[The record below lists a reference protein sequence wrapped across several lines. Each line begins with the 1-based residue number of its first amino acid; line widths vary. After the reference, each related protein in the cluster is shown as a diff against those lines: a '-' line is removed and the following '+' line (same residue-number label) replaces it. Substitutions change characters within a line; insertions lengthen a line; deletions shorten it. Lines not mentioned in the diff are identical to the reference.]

1 MKKKMHVTFIY
12 KDCTSL
18 SEHNYYTQHRNLL
31 LKALRRNNSIDVNYV
46 LTSNI
51 FDIDKIKDKTDII
64 LLYEDQNIS
73 ANCVPDELHGI
84 KDSKIPVIVK
94 IGDPWDAK
102 KYDIKAHKEKYK
114 IDGYFG
120 TYDADFFYKYYP
132 KSFKYKRI
140 FYGIESQLYQ
150 NISKY
155 DQRIK
160 NKILNSGAVANKKLH
175 NRIFTK
181 LFKGEEDPMKH
192 YKLRTMCN
200 TLPYVTYTTTLG
212 HQYVG
217 DKYPLLLQK
226 YSAAIAATTD
236 IYTIKYFEMPASG
249 CLTFMEVNDN
259 NFAKNLGYRDNE
271 SAIFI
276 NEKNYKEKFDEYIL
290 DLNNPKWRQIAN
302 AGREHAMKTFNNDE
316 GVNSLIEFFKEFI

>member
-140 FYGIESQLYQ
+140 FYGIEPKLYQ
-150 NISKY
+150 NVSEY

-249 CLTFMEVNDN
+249 CLTFMEVNNN

>member
-140 FYGIESQLYQ
+140 FYGIEPKSYQ
-150 NISKY
+150 NVSEY

-200 TLPYVTYTTTLG
+200 ALPYVTYTTTLG

-217 DKYPLLLQK
+217 DKYSLLLQK

-249 CLTFMEVNDN
+249 CLTFMEVNNN

-276 NEKNYKEKFDEYIL
+276 NEKNYKQKFDEYIL

>member
-1 MKKKMHVTFIY
+1 
-12 KDCTSL
+12 
-18 SEHNYYTQHRNLL
+18 
-31 LKALRRNNSIDVNYV
+31 
-46 LTSNI
+46 
-51 FDIDKIKDKTDII
+51 
-64 LLYEDQNIS
+64 
-73 ANCVPDELHGI
+73 
-84 KDSKIPVIVK
+84 
-94 IGDPWDAK
+94 
-102 KYDIKAHKEKYK
+102 
-114 IDGYFG
+114 
-120 TYDADFFYKYYP
+120 
-132 KSFKYKRI
+132 
-140 FYGIESQLYQ
+140 
-150 NISKY
+150 
-155 DQRIK
+155 
-160 NKILNSGAVANKKLH
+160 
-175 NRIFTK
+175 
-181 LFKGEEDPMKH
+181 
-192 YKLRTMCN
+192 MCN
-200 TLPYVTYTTTLG
+200 ALPYVTYTTTLG

-217 DKYPLLLQK
+217 DKYSLLLQK

>member
-1 MKKKMHVTFIY
+1 MNKKIRVTFIY

-18 SEHNYYTQHRNLL
+18 SEQNYYTQHRNLL
-31 LKALRRNNSIDVNYV
+31 LKALRRNDSIEMNYV

-51 FDIDKIKDKTDII
+51 FDIDKIKGKTDII

-73 ANCVPDELHGI
+73 ANCVPDELQGI
-84 KDSKIPVIVK
+84 EDSQIPVIVK

-102 KYDIKAHKEKYK
+102 KYDVKVQKEKYK

-132 KSFKYKRI
+132 KTFKYKCI
-140 FYGIESQLYQ
+140 FYGIEPSLYQ
-150 NISKY
+150 NVLEY

-160 NKILNSGAVANKKLH
+160 NKILNSGAVASKKLH
-175 NRIFTK
+175 NRVFAK
-181 LFKGEEDPMKH
+181 LFKGEEDPTKH

-200 TLPYVTYTTTLG
+200 ELPYVTYTTTLG
-212 HQYVG
+212 HEYVG
-217 DKYPLLLQK
+217 DKYSLLLQK

-236 IYTIKYFEMPASG
+236 IYTMKYFEMPASG
-249 CLTFMEVNDN
+249 CLTFMEVNNN
-259 NFAKNLGYRDNE
+259 NFAKNLGYQDNE

-276 NEKNYKEKFDEYIL
+276 NEKNYKQKFDEYIS
-290 DLNNPKWRQIAN
+290 DLNNPKWKQIAN
-302 AGREHAMKTFNNDE
+302 AGREHAMKTFNNDK

>member
-140 FYGIESQLYQ
+140 FYGIEPKLYQ
-150 NISKY
+150 NVSEY

-160 NKILNSGAVANKKLH
+160 NKILNSGAVANKKLR

-200 TLPYVTYTTTLG
+200 ALPYVTYTTTLG

-217 DKYPLLLQK
+217 DKYSLLLQK

-276 NEKNYKEKFDEYIL
+276 NEKNYKQKFDEYIL

>member
-140 FYGIESQLYQ
+140 FYGIEPKLYQ
-150 NISKY
+150 NVSEY

-160 NKILNSGAVANKKLH
+160 NKILNSGAVANKKLR

-200 TLPYVTYTTTLG
+200 ELPYVTYTTTLG

-217 DKYPLLLQK
+217 DKYSLLLQK

-249 CLTFMEVNDN
+249 CLTFMEVNNN

-276 NEKNYKEKFDEYIL
+276 NEKNYKQKFDEYIL

>member
-140 FYGIESQLYQ
+140 FYGIEPKLYQ
-150 NISKY
+150 NVSEY

-200 TLPYVTYTTTLG
+200 ALPYVTYTTTLG

-217 DKYPLLLQK
+217 DKYSLLLQK

-249 CLTFMEVNDN
+249 CLTFMEVNNN

-276 NEKNYKEKFDEYIL
+276 NEKNYKQKFDEYIL

>member
-1 MKKKMHVTFIY
+1 M
-12 KDCTSL
+12 
-18 SEHNYYTQHRNLL
+18 
-31 LKALRRNNSIDVNYV
+31 NYV

-140 FYGIESQLYQ
+140 FYGIEPKLYQ
-150 NISKY
+150 NVSEY

-160 NKILNSGAVANKKLH
+160 NKILNSGAVANKKLR

-200 TLPYVTYTTTLG
+200 ALPYVTYTTTLG

-217 DKYPLLLQK
+217 DKYSLLLQK

-290 DLNNPKWRQIAN
+290 DLNNPKWRKIAN

-316 GVNSLIEFFKEFI
+316 GVNSLIEFFKEFM

>member
-140 FYGIESQLYQ
+140 FYGIEPKLYQ
-150 NISKY
+150 NVSEY

-160 NKILNSGAVANKKLH
+160 NKILNSGAVANKKLR

-200 TLPYVTYTTTLG
+200 ALPYVTYTTTLG

-249 CLTFMEVNDN
+249 CLTFMEVNNN

-276 NEKNYKEKFDEYIL
+276 NEKNYKQKFDEYIL